1 MDPLKITI
9 ILSIIAAISLTVCW
23 LDHKKGWQ
31 LADWINGRCSNPF
44 TQTQKTTKTR
54 NNKRKSYIFCVFVWI
69 RFCMCL
75 CHRTEEL
82 KTIDHQQPGTRHKI
96 QNRVGS
102 NMRQ

>member
-44 TQTQKTTKTR
+44 TQTQKTTKSMDDKDLLIQQLTER
-54 NNKRKSYIFCVFVWI
+54 VQVLEKIVSEPSY
-69 RFCMCL
+69 
-75 CHRTEEL
+75 EL
-82 KTIDHQQPGTRHKI
+82 NQKLNQL
-96 QNRVGS
+96 
-102 NMRQ
+102 